1 MNSLFRQKF
10 GRLLHPRGYPP
21 RGAAPQARPQASSI
35 VIGLMLVLLVV
46 GGLAHV
52 FTALLNG

>member
-10 GRLLHPRGYPP
+10 VRLLHPRGYPP
-21 RGAAPQARPQASSI
+21 RGAAPEASSI

-46 GGLAHV
+46 DGLAHV
-52 FTALLNG
+52 FTALFNG